1 MCFNLIESIHFNNL
15 FQLQKYGYGNI
26 DAVEPSQ
33 EMIAKAEKHKV
44 YRRTIVDFVG
54 ANRLDIDEG
63 ILAFDIFWIHVK
75 IESKKKTFWP
85 LHTTFQYIYTQL

>member
-15 FQLQKYGYGNI
+15 FKLQKYGYENI

-33 EMIAKAEKHKV
+33 EMIAKAEKNNV

-63 ILAFDIFWIHVK
+63 IFIFIG
-75 IESKKKTFWP
+75 F
-85 LHTTFQYIYTQL
+85 